1 MPKCKG
7 QINLGSTDEEGCM
20 TSIRNGLARAAKDTL
35 LGGKPLTRLE
45 AMVLFGV
52 ANLPDVVKAMRREG
66 WIVEQRL
73 VPYAAAMKRINEHAM
88 LKPPPN
94 LPIREVLVTEYR
106 VAR

>member
-1 MPKCKG
+1 M
-7 QINLGSTDEEGCM
+7 GSRELQKIPC
-20 TSIRNGLARAAKDTL
+20 

-66 WIVEQRL
+66 WIVEQKL
-73 VPYAAAMKRINEHAM
+73 VPYAAAMKRINEHAV

-94 LPIREVLVTEYR
+94 LPIREVMVTEYR
-106 VAR
+106 VTR

>member
-1 MPKCKG
+1 
-7 QINLGSTDEEGCM
+7 M

-35 LGGKPLTRLE
+35 LDGKPLTRLE

-66 WIVEQRL
+66 WFVEQRL
-73 VPYAAAMKRINEHAM
+73 VPYAAAMKRINEHAV

-94 LPIREVLVTEYR
+94 LPVREVMVTEYR
-106 VAR
+106 VMK

>member
-1 MPKCKG
+1 
-7 QINLGSTDEEGCM
+7 M

-35 LGGKPLTRLE
+35 VGGKPLTRLE

-52 ANLPDVVKAMRREG
+52 ANLPAVITAMRREG

-73 VPYAAAMKRINEHAM
+73 VPYAAAMKRINEHAV

-94 LPIREVLVTEYR
+94 LPIREVMVTEYR

>member
-1 MPKCKG
+1 MCARE
-7 QINLGSTDEEGCM
+7 INLKPTDEEGSM

-35 LGGKPLTRLE
+35 LDGKPLTRLE

-66 WIVEQRL
+66 WIVEQKL
-73 VPYAAAMKRINEHAM
+73 VPYAAAMKRINEHAV

-94 LPIREVLVTEYR
+94 LPIREVMVTEYR
-106 VAR
+106 VMR